1 LGCFPQEKGN
11 PNTMA
16 DVLRFFRS
24 YEIWIYL
31 ILGVLALWQIRKF
44 VIAWE
49 EVRGAAFGLEREAA
63 QFRLNQASVTLLL
76 LLLMSVSEFTL
87 VYIVAPSVP
96 GAIPIPSPTL
106 NLLATAT
113 AVLPLETPN
122 PDLMAT
128 PTLNPGDSQLT
139 GQGCVPGSVAIT
151 FPKEGDTVSG
161 VVKVEG
167 TADIPDF
174 GFYKYEISR
183 PNDSIWLSLNAGEA
197 PVRDGVLGEWITDML
212 PEGDYMLRLVV
223 VDNKGQTLPA
233 CIIQVRVSQ
242 PQN

>member
-1 LGCFPQEKGN
+1 
-11 PNTMA
+11 MA
-16 DVLRFFRS
+16 EVLRFFRS
-24 YEIWIYL
+24 YEIWIFL

-44 VIAWE
+44 LIAWD

-63 QFRLNQASVTLLL
+63 QNRLNQAAVMLLL

-87 VYIVAPSVP
+87 VYIVAPTVP

-122 PDLMAT
+122 PYANGTAT
-128 PTLNPGDSQLT
+128 ALPVEGQLS
-139 GQGCVPGSVAIT
+139 GQGCTPGSVEISA
-151 FPKEGDTVSG
+151 PKDGETISG

-174 GFYKYEISR
+174 GFYKYEVSR
-183 PNDSIWLSLNAGEA
+183 PGDSIWLSLNAGDA
-197 PVRDGVLGEWITDML
+197 PVRDGVLGDWITDML

-223 VDNKGQTLPA
+223 TDNKGQTLPA
-233 CIIQVRVSQ
+233 CIIQVRVVPSQ
-242 PQN
+242 

>member
-1 LGCFPQEKGN
+1 
-11 PNTMA
+11 
-16 DVLRFFRS
+16 
-24 YEIWIYL
+24 
-31 ILGVLALWQIRKF
+31 
-44 VIAWE
+44 
-49 EVRGAAFGLEREAA
+49 
-63 QFRLNQASVTLLL
+63 
-76 LLLMSVSEFTL
+76 
-87 VYIVAPSVP
+87 
-96 GAIPIPSPTL
+96 L

-183 PNDSIWLSLNAGEA
+183 PEDSIWLSLNAGEA

>member
-1 LGCFPQEKGN
+1 
-11 PNTMA
+11 MA
-16 DVLRFFRS
+16 DVIRFFRS
-24 YEIWIYL
+24 YETWIYI

-44 VIAWE
+44 MVGWD

-63 QFRLNQASVTLLL
+63 QYRLNQAAVILL
-76 LLLMSVSEFTL
+76 LLLMMAVSEFTL

-113 AVLPLETPN
+113 AVLPLESTN
-122 PDLMAT
+122 PELGEN
-128 PTLNPGDSQLT
+128 PTVNPAEGQVT
-139 GQGCVPGSVAIT
+139 GQGCVPGSVAISS
-151 FPKEGDTVSG
+151 PKDGDTVSG

-183 PNDSIWLSLNAGEA
+183 PGDSIWLSLNAGEA
-197 PVRDGVLGEWITDML
+197 PIREGLLGEWITDML
-212 PEGDYMLRLVV
+212 PEGDCMLNGCA
-223 VDNKGQTLPA
+223 DNKGQALPA
-233 CIIQVRVSQ
+233 CGLGACGKT
-242 PQN
+242 QN

>member
-1 LGCFPQEKGN
+1 
-11 PNTMA
+11 MA
-16 DVLRFFRS
+16 DVVRFFRS

-31 ILGVLALWQIRKF
+31 VLGVLALWQIRKF
-44 VIAWE
+44 MIGWE

-63 QFRLNQASVTLLL
+63 QNRLNQAAVMLLL

-87 VYIVAPSVP
+87 VYIIAPSVP

-106 NLLATAT
+106 NLLATST
-113 AVLPLETPN
+113 AVLSQETPN
-122 PDLMAT
+122 PYAVET
-128 PTLNPGDSQLT
+128 PTTLPVEGQLA
-139 GQGCVPGSVAIT
+139 GQGCVPGSVAISS
-151 FPKEGDTVSG
+151 PKDGDTVSG

-174 GFYKYEISR
+174 GFYKYEIAR
-183 PNDSIWLSLNAGEA
+183 QGDLIWLSLNAGEA
-197 PVRDGVLGEWITDML
+197 PVRDGLLGEWITDML

-223 VDNKGQTLPA
+223 TDNKGQTLPA
-233 CIIQVRVSQ
+233 CVIQVRVVP

>member
-1 LGCFPQEKGN
+1 
-11 PNTMA
+11 MA
-16 DVLRFFRS
+16 DVVRFFRS

-31 ILGVLALWQIRKF
+31 VLGVLALWQIRKF
-44 VIAWE
+44 MIGWE

-63 QFRLNQASVTLLL
+63 QNRLNQAAVMLLL

-87 VYIVAPSVP
+87 VYIIAPSVP

-122 PDLMAT
+122 PYAVET
-128 PTLNPGDSQLT
+128 PTGLPVEGQLA
-139 GQGCVPGSVAIT
+139 GQGCVPGSVAISS
-151 FPKEGDTVSG
+151 PKDGDTVSG

-183 PNDSIWLSLNAGEA
+183 PGDSIWLSLNAGEA
-197 PVRDGVLGEWITDML
+197 PVRDGLLGEWITDML

-223 VDNKGQTLPA
+223 TDNKGQTLPA
-233 CIIQVRVSQ
+233 CVIQVRVVP

>member
-1 LGCFPQEKGN
+1 
-11 PNTMA
+11 MA
-16 DVLRFFRS
+16 EVLRFFRS

-44 VIAWE
+44 LIAWE

-63 QFRLNQASVTLLL
+63 QNRLNQAAVMLLL

-87 VYIVAPSVP
+87 VYIVAPTVP

-122 PDLMAT
+122 PYAVET
-128 PTLNPGDSQLT
+128 PTALPADGQLV
-139 GQGCVPGSVAIT
+139 GQGCTPGSVAISA
-151 FPKEGDTVSG
+151 PKDGETVSG

-174 GFYKYEISR
+174 GFYKYEIAR
-183 PNDSIWLSLNAGEA
+183 PGDSIWLSLNAGDS

-223 VDNKGQTLPA
+223 TDNKGQTLPA
-233 CIIQVRVSQ
+233 CVIQVRVVPAQ
-242 PQN
+242 